1 MDENIMEAAE
11 TESVEFDEAAFD
23 AAWEDAPD
31 EASADAE
38 NTDGA
43 EAPEAEEPAEQA
55 EAEGAEDTATETE
68 PEAEQPAA
76 EHQRSWKLKHNGEE
90 VDADEARMVEL
101 AQKGLD
107 YDRVRG
113 ERDTFKSEHPKYA
126 DYEKFLQEMAEG
138 AGTDVPGLMENVR
151 VGLLV
156 KKAQAEGKT
165 LSEAAAIQQVRREA
179 TARANTAQAEQP
191 AEQQNTPEQNEE
203 ARRRENVR
211 VFCENHPGVKSEEI
225 PLEVLQEGLANGDL
239 SGTYDRWEIKQ
250 LKEHLG
256 TALKEL
262 ETEKQNKMNKERSTG
277 SRKSAG
283 SASKDQSFDA
293 LWYDDD

>member
-11 TESVEFDEAAFD
+11 TVDESSAFD
-23 AAWEDAPD
+23 DGWGDAP
-31 EASADAE
+31 AE
-38 NTDGA
+38 DDGMDLTDGE

-55 EAEGAEDTATETE
+55 EAEGTENAATEPE

-107 YDRVRG
+107 YDRIRG
-113 ERDTFKSEHPKYA
+113 ERDSYKTEHPKYA
-126 DYEKFLQEMAEG
+126 DYEKFLQEMAES

-151 VGLLV
+151 VSLLI

-179 TARANTAQAEQP
+179 TARANTVQAEQP
-191 AEQQNTPEQNEE
+191 AEQQKTPEQNEE
-203 ARRRENVR
+203 TRRRENIR
-211 VFCENHPGVKSEEI
+211 VFCENHPGVKAEDI
-225 PLEVLQEGLANGDL
+225 PQDVLQEGIASGDL

-250 LKEHLG
+250 LKEQLG
-256 TALKEL
+256 NARKEL

-283 SASKDQSFDA
+283 ATTPKDDFDDAWDSF
-293 LWYDDD
+293 

>member
-1 MDENIMEAAE
+1 
-11 TESVEFDEAAFD
+11 
-23 AAWEDAPD
+23 
-31 EASADAE
+31 
-38 NTDGA
+38 
-43 EAPEAEEPAEQA
+43 
-55 EAEGAEDTATETE
+55 
-68 PEAEQPAA
+68 
-76 EHQRSWKLKHNGEE
+76 
-90 VDADEARMVEL
+90 MVEL

-107 YDRVRG
+107 YDRIRG
-113 ERDTFKSEHPKYA
+113 ERDSYKTEHPKYA
-126 DYEKFLQEMAEG
+126 DYEKFLQEMAES

-151 VGLLV
+151 VSLLV

-179 TARANTAQAEQP
+179 TARANTVQAEQP
-191 AEQQNTPEQNEE
+191 AEQQKTPEQNEE
-203 ARRRENVR
+203 TRRRENIR
-211 VFCENHPGVKSEEI
+211 VFCENHPGVKAEDI
-225 PLEVLQEGLANGDL
+225 PQDVLQEGIASGDL

-250 LKEHLG
+250 LKEQLG
-256 TALKEL
+256 NARKEL

>member
-1 MDENIMEAAE
+1 MDENIIEA
-11 TESVEFDEAAFD
+11 VEEDDFDQDAFD

-31 EASADAE
+31 EESADSE
-38 NTDGA
+38 DTT
-43 EAPEAEEPAEQA
+43 EAEPAEQE
-55 EAEGAEDTATETE
+55 EAEGAEDTAAE
-68 PEAEQPAA
+68 PEAEQPEA

-113 ERDTFKSEHPKYA
+113 ERDTFKNEHPKYA
-126 DYEKFLQEMAEG
+126 DYEKFLSEMAES

-151 VGLLV
+151 VSLLV

-179 TARANTAQAEQP
+179 LARTTRDEKPAEQP
-191 AEQQNTPEQNEE
+191 EQAEE
-203 ARRRENVR
+203 AKRRETIRAFVSS
-211 VFCENHPGVKSEEI
+211 HPTVKAEDI
-225 PLEVLQEGLANGDL
+225 PQDVLQAGIASGDL
-239 SGTYDRWEIKQ
+239 AGAYDRWEIKQ
-250 LKEHLG
+250 LKAQLG
-256 TALKEL
+256 NVQKEL
-262 ETEKQNKMNKERSTG
+262 ETAKLNQKNKERSTG

-283 SASKDQSFDA
+283 SASKDQAFDA
-293 LWYDDD
+293 LWYNDD

>member
-23 AAWEDAPD
+23 AAWEDAP
-31 EASADAE
+31 AE
-38 NTDGA
+38 DDDMDLSDGE
-43 EAPEAEEPAEQA
+43 EAPEAEPAEQA
-55 EAEGAEDTATETE
+55 EAEGTENTATEPE
-68 PEAEQPAA
+68 PEAEQTAA

-113 ERDTFKSEHPKYA
+113 ERDTFKNEHPKYA

-179 TARANTAQAEQP
+179 TARANTVQAEQP
-191 AEQQNTPEQNEE
+191 AGQQSTPEQNAE
-203 ARRRENVR
+203 AQKRENVR
-211 VFCENHPGVKSEEI
+211 VFCEKHPGVKAEDI
-225 PLEVLQEGLANGDL
+225 PLEVLQEGLASGDL

-250 LKEHLG
+250 LKEQLG
-256 TALKEL
+256 NARKEL

-283 SASKDQSFDA
+283 ATGPKDDFDDAWDSF
-293 LWYDDD
+293 

>member
-11 TESVEFDEAAFD
+11 TESVDFDEAAFD

-31 EASADAE
+31 EEGAE
-38 NTDGA
+38 REETGRE
-43 EAPEAEEPAEQA
+43 EAPEAEPAEQA
-55 EAEGAEDTATETE
+55 ETEGAENTATEPE

-107 YDRVRG
+107 YDRVR
-113 ERDTFKSEHPKYA
+113 EDRDKFKNEYPKYA

-191 AEQQNTPEQNEE
+191 AEQQSTPEQNAE
-203 ARRRENVR
+203 AQKRENVR
-211 VFCENHPGVKSEEI
+211 VFCEKHPGVKAEDI
-225 PLEVLQEGLANGDL
+225 PLEVLQEGLASGDL

-250 LKEHLG
+250 LKEQLG
-256 TALKEL
+256 NARKEL

>member
-11 TESVEFDEAAFD
+11 TESVDFDEAAFD
-23 AAWEDAPD
+23 AAWEDAPY
-31 EASADAE
+31 EESAE
-38 NTDGA
+38 REETGRE
-43 EAPEAEEPAEQA
+43 EAPEAEPAEQA
-55 EAEGAEDTATETE
+55 ETEGAENTATETE

-90 VDADEARMVEL
+90 VDADETKMVEL

-113 ERDTFKSEHPKYA
+113 ERDTFKNEHPKYA

-138 AGTDVPGLMENVR
+138 AGTDVPGLMETVR

-179 TARANTAQAEQP
+179 TARATTVQAEQP
-191 AEQQNTPEQNEE
+191 AGQQSTTEQNAE
-203 ARRRENVR
+203 AQKRENVR
-211 VFCENHPGVKSEEI
+211 VFCEKHPGVKAEDI
-225 PLEVLQEGLANGDL
+225 PLEVLQEGLASGDL

-250 LKEHLG
+250 LKEQLG
-256 TALKEL
+256 NARKEL

-293 LWYDDD
+293 LWYNDD